1 MTMNAQLER
10 ATMVVAGMS
19 QLPPRQTFHFDDLVA
34 ILREPSALFGEPAD
48 KEVDPN
54 AKCPRVD
61 WDELLQV
68 AHQTAAEHWMTA
80 TTMVEVLQVAAEVL
94 RESGLK
100 ICRGNPECVDI
111 YPPEMEEPGF
121 SYDLR
126 IDAPHQVAR
135 ALTDKF
141 IWRLIDRDLHRHG
154 FMFGFVG
161 EWTEEELAELDR
173 READL
178 E

>member
-1 MTMNAQLER
+1 MNAQLER

-19 QLPPRQTFHFDDLVA
+19 RLPPRKTFHFYDLMA
-34 ILREPSALFGEPAD
+34 ILREPSALFGEPCD
-48 KEVDPN
+48 KEVDSN
-54 AKCPRVD
+54 AKSPRAD
-61 WDELLQV
+61 WDELLDV
-68 AHQTAAEHWMTA
+68 AQQTAAENGMTA
-80 TTMVEVLQVAAEVL
+80 TSMVEILQVAAEVL
-94 RESGLK
+94 EESGLK

-111 YPPEMEEPGF
+111 YAPEMEEPGF

-141 IWRLIDRDLHRHG
+141 IWRLIDRDMLRHG

-161 EWTEEELAELDR
+161 EWTEEELAEMDR
-173 READL
+173 LEANA